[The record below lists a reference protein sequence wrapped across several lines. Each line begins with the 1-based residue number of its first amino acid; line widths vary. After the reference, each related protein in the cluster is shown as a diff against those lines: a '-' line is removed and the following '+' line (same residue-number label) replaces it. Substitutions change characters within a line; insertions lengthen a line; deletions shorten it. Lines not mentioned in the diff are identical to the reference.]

1 MNRSRYRVTCIND
14 CAVWRHCSY
23 YCLLN
28 EPVTT
33 FYNDSFDGETIV
45 GWCKAVVESEKQEM
59 MDTLIPYINTRNLQ
73 QIVIFNQHNALFNA
87 SVVKN
92 FPFNI
97 ISTLADNHE
106 SNIKLIISA
115 SVNNDGYHTK
125 MKG

>member
-1 MNRSRYRVTCIND
+1 
-14 CAVWRHCSY
+14 
-23 YCLLN
+23 
-28 EPVTT
+28 
-33 FYNDSFDGETIV
+33 
-45 GWCKAVVESEKQEM
+45 

-97 ISTLADNHE
+97 ISTLADNRE